1 MKHGLS
7 LLILYLLL
15 TALLF
20 SCTTTNEAFR
30 DKPIDEQVQ
39 LFMSKP
45 DSNIKKLIT
54 LADDAVAQKFVK
66 ACLLLGITD
75 SAKMY
80 RLGFV

>member
-39 LFMSKP
+39 LFMAKP

>member
-1 MKHGLS
+1 MKYALSCVLLS
-7 LLILYLLL
+7 LLLAVLI
-15 TALLF
+15 F
-20 SCTTTNEAFR
+20 SCSTTNEAFR
-30 DKPIDEQVQ
+30 DRPLDEQAQ
-39 LFMSKP
+39 LFMAKP
-45 DSNIKKLIT
+45 DSNIKKLIA